1 MGGIKN
7 KSLLNK
13 AINKVPLWLKG
24 NVRRQSDKGIVLTK
38 YLGIACL
45 SLAILSTLVLNIV
58 SSYSSSKVNSNAEPV
73 GNPSVL
79 ANDSTCDPN
88 NTNAASCI
96 SMSIS
101 SHSATGDTNDG
112 NLSLSIPQGGGLVAG
127 RHTVSVKS
135 NNINGYQ
142 LSVEAISGIEGNTYD
157 LLRSVNLEFVHND
170 GSVDKEHTIPSLTQ
184 NNDKNV
190 NYGNTMPIE
199 NNTWGIAIPGSSLY
213 GSSYDDVSVYESYIT
228 NPRRIAKAEAAP
240 KFAGM
245 YTYDPYSLSTR
256 GVIID
261 NSYTLDETSTATPA
275 DGNSLAVYY
284 GVRVDHP
291 EQLLAGNYQAEVV
304 YTATVNLPPTPTNL
318 SVSPT
323 TYEFGSCNDSLITIK
338 GTNLSSAYEVYLQK
352 SGTSDEAN
360 RLACTNLNLDST
372 NNQLTCNIPTSRD
385 EVELNTTYDIYV
397 ISQAASPGVLKNAFT
412 YTEPAT
418 GLSVKS
424 DNENIIVDYDT
435 NMIPVKYVDYDGN
448 GGGYWQVV
456 TDQEIEENTNN
467 WFRYGETP
475 EDKRWANAITVTAET
490 RESYRK
496 KQTGEDPD
504 PRILPSDNPSGNG
517 EANPEILG
525 YWVYIPRYAY
535 EVQRRDATDK
545 NVDPQNFDIVFETTN
560 DTVKTPAKCTLNT
573 AEKLTADINSSILY
587 QDCIKQLYGDKG
599 LEYPGNDE
607 DLSNGQTTWAT
618 HPAFSW
624 GDTELNGIWVGKFEM
639 TGTRTAPTVKPNQHA
654 NISEYIG
661 NFYSMARSIGKEDKC
676 NVGGDTIGGIEQN
689 SHNLQT
695 TKSHMLKNSEWGAI
709 TYLAHSKYGAGINTS
724 ISYDTNIQRNSA
736 YPSSSADADGTSS
749 RYGVT
754 GCGPAEA
761 NETSSRSTYPD
772 GTALSADVIESPIA
786 CSQDLTRAYNGSLG
800 VLSSTTNAVYGVYGL
815 SGGAGEYVMGNR
827 TASDTQ
833 TTTTDTKY
841 FETPANATYV
851 DLYVA
856 TPNGPFG
863 TEPSWSL
870 SNNEA
875 WYNYDI
881 CTFETCGG
889 TATYETITAQ
899 SASSNDQSWG
909 GAYSNFVYDND
920 PWFRRGSYSYNI
932 YASPFCING
941 DDGGYYVGTGSRA
954 ALLALPAGQ

>member
-79 ANDSTCDPN
+79 ANDSTCDPS

-112 NLSLSIPQGGGLVAG
+112 NLSLSIPQGGGIATG
-127 RHTVSVKS
+127 RHTVEVSSNSYAGWSVSLTSKNGETDLV
-135 NNINGYQ
+135 NNSDSKY
-142 LSVEAISGIEGNTYD
+142 
-157 LLRSVNLEFVHND
+157 
-170 GSVDKEHTIPSLTQ
+170 TIP
-184 NNDKNV
+184 
-190 NYGNTMPIE
+190 
-199 NNTWGIAIPGSSLY
+199 
-213 GSSYDDVSVYESYIT
+213 
-228 NPRRIAKAEAAP
+228 
-240 KFAGM
+240 
-245 YTYDPYSLSTR
+245 
-256 GVIID
+256 
-261 NSYTLDETSTATPA
+261 TLPSTATVDKATTLTNNTYGVAFPYGNWLTKNYYNEEA
-275 DGNSLAVYY
+275 DYLSTDQAVLSTTRWTSLASLTKAIGIAGSDAPTSDARPGTRNIYY
-284 GVRVDHP
+284 GVMVDNP
-291 EQLLAGNYQAEVV
+291 ASFPAGDYSASVV
-304 YTATVNLPPTPTNL
+304 YTATALLPPTPSNL
-318 SVSPT
+318 SVNPT
-323 TYEFGSCNDSLITIK
+323 TFEFDSCSDSLITIE
-338 GTNLSSAYEVYLQK
+338 GNNLSSAYEVYLQK
-352 SGTSDEAN
+352 SGTTGEVN
-360 RLACTNLNLDST
+360 RLECTNLDVESNAK
-372 NNQLTCNIPTSRD
+372 LTCNIPTSRD
-385 EVELNTTYDIYV
+385 EVESNTTYDIYV
-397 ISQAASPGVLKNAFT
+397 ISQAASPGILQNAFT

-424 DNENIIVDYDT
+424 DNENIIVDYDE
-435 NMIPVKYVDYDGN
+435 NLIPVIYVGYNGN
-448 GGGYWQVV
+448 GGGHWESL
-456 TDQEIEENTNN
+456 TKSEIESNTDT
-467 WFRYGETP
+467 WFNYTN
-475 EDKRWANAITVTAET
+475 KQWANAVTVTKDSLSEYQDKHT
-490 RESYRK
+490 
-496 KQTGEDPD
+496 T
-504 PRILPSDNPSGNG
+504 IDNNDV
-517 EANPEILG
+517 LG

-545 NVDPQNFDIVFETTN
+545 NVDPQNFNIVFETAN

-607 DLSNGQTTWAT
+607 DLSNGKTTWAT

-624 GDTELNGIWVGKFEM
+624 GTEETGYTELNGIWVGKFEM

-661 NFYSMARSIGKEDKC
+661 EFYTMSKSIGKEDKC
-676 NVGGDTIGGIEQN
+676 NVGGNTISGIEQN

-709 TYLAHSKYGAGINTS
+709 TYLAHSKYDAGINTS
-724 ISYDTNIQRNSA
+724 YTRKSNVSKNGAVSKG
-736 YPSSSADADGTSS
+736 SADADGDEDTSS
-749 RYGVT
+749 SGYSAAT
-754 GCGPAEA
+754 GCGP
-761 NETSSRSTYPD
+761 SRAGNTGYYSVDTKLD
-772 GTALSADVIESPIA
+772 ENAIESDLA
-786 CSQDLTRAYNGSLG
+786 CGSAQKAYNGSTG
-800 VLSSTTNAVYGVYGL
+800 VLASTTNTVYGIYDTA
-815 SGGAGEYVMGNR
+815 GGVGEYVMGNR
-827 TASDTQ
+827 TTSDTQ
-833 TTTTDTKY
+833 SGDSTNYMKA
-841 FETPANATYV
+841 PAQPPYV

-863 TEPSWSL
+863 TKPSWS
-870 SNNEA
+870 SGSSETY
-875 WYNYDI
+875 YNYDV

-889 TATYETITAQ
+889 TATYETTTVQ
-899 SASSNDQSWG
+899 SVSSLHQSWG
-909 GAYSNFVYDND
+909 GTSSDFMYYNYPWSYRGDYSDL
-920 PWFRRGSYSYNI
+920 S
-932 YASPFCING
+932 YASPFYANRVSGSNSIG
-941 DDGGYYVGTGSRA
+941 SGSRA